1 MLSIISCTASI
12 RQLLLYVS
20 ILVYSFS
27 HWVRHYSKN
36 LPINVSITF
45 VHCIVSSCFIC
56 SFGSLEKFGSPC
68 DFQGTCHPSHWP
80 KLWLK
85 PAKLMDFDQLQWIH
99 LQKASGRFSAPMK
112 TGHLKVIHFVV
123 FVLFRNTIQE
133 RWKRCPWF
141 AMLVQ
146 NRIYIRIY
154 KRVSE
159 NSGTPKSSILIG
171 FSIINHPIWG
181 TPIFGITH
189 NLA

>member
-1 MLSIISCTASI
+1 MLSITSCTASI

-36 LPINVSITF
+36 LLINVSITF

-99 LQKASGRFSAPMK
+99 LQKASGTLCADENRPLK
-112 TGHLKVIHFVV
+112 TYPLRCFCLIQIIPSKKDGKD
-123 FVLFRNTIQE
+123 VLDSPCLYKIG
-133 RWKRCPWF
+133 
-141 AMLVQ
+141 
-146 NRIYIRIY
+146 YIR
-154 KRVSE
+154 
-159 NSGTPKSSILIG
+159 GFPKIVVPP
-171 FSIINHPIWG
+171 NHPFLLG
-181 TPIFGITH
+181 FP
-189 NLA
+189 L